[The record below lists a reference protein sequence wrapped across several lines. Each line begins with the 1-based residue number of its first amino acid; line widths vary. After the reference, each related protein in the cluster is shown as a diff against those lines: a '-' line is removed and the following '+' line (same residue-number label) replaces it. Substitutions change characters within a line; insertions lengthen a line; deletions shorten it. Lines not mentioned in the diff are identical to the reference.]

1 MAYFIFRNIDEKKQI
16 EVTLKTKAERDSLTG
31 LYNRSTATDLI
42 NVFLH
47 MNTHSPTVNHAFI
60 ILDLDNFKVLNDTL
74 LHKTGDKALQ
84 DVASILGNFFRRE
97 DVVCRLGGDEFVVF
111 LKNISFEVLEPKL
124 QRLMEAL
131 RLTYSQDDKSVTIS
145 ASAGVAISPANGTT
159 FKELYTAADKALYQA
174 KHAGK
179 SCFRRAVNP

>member
-1 MAYFIFRNIDEKKQI
+1 MA
-16 EVTLKTKAERDSLTG
+16 LKTKAERDSLTG

-47 MNTHSPTVNHAFI
+47 LNTHLPTVNHAFV

-84 DVASILGNFFRRE
+84 DVSSILTNFFRRE

-124 QRLMEAL
+124 QRLMEEL

-145 ASAGVAISPANGTT
+145 ASAGVAISPVNGTT